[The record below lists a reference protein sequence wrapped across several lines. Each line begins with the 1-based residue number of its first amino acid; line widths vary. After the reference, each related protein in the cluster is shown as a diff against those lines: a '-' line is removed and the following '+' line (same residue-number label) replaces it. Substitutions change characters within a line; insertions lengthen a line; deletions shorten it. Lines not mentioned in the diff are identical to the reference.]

1 MKITEMIEGAGKL
14 KDAMQAGKEVKN
26 PASWKEA
33 QVTGSRVFYIL
44 ALIIFGLKMAGVELP
59 LTDEQIVVISG
70 AIATVLGV
78 INEVI
83 TTVSS
88 KKIGATK

>member
-1 MKITEMIEGAGKL
+1 
-14 KDAMQAGKEVKN
+14 
-26 PASWKEA
+26 
-33 QVTGSRVFYIL
+33 
-44 ALIIFGLKMAGVELP
+44 LP
-59 LTDEQIVVISG
+59 LSDEQIVVISG